1 MSIVFVALLS
11 TLPPLPFYYF
21 RYFVFKATV
30 GFTLLVCNQE
40 LCVAWLTSAI
50 AQVFA
55 GLTTIHVFVMRS
67 ASYRSGALVRAV
79 VHVAVFGINCPPHA
93 NTLSQF
99 VLGTNGMPLIPSGSY
114 MRTFQ

>member
-11 TLPPLPFYYF
+11 TLPPFPFYYI
-21 RYFVFKATV
+21 RHFVFKVTV
-30 GFTLLVCNQE
+30 GLTLLVCNQDS
-40 LCVAWLTSAI
+40 VAWLPSAI
-50 AQVFA
+50 VQVFA

-79 VHVAVFGINCPPHA
+79 VHVAVFDINSIPPA
-93 NTLSQF
+93 STLSKF
-99 VLGTNGMPLIPSGSY
+99 VLGTNGMPLIPSGSS